1 MAKYTLYSVSAT
13 VLGTADTLDKARAK
27 AIKIIREHNP
37 TGTGRFKQ
45 INIWT
50 KNNSVGAV
58 VFSKVKIKQPNPYY
72 PVGQK
77 FISFRWW
84 PNTFDDDILYDL
96 NMDGTIAH
104 KYTPKSEGS
113 SHLVYKG
120 KRVSDQKMVDYF
132 NKTHIK
138 V

>member
-1 MAKYTLYSVSAT
+1 MTKYTLYSVSAT

-27 AIKIIREHNP
+27 AIKIIRERNP

-58 VFSKVKIKQPNPYY
+58 VSSKTKIEQSNPYY

-77 FISFRWW
+77 FISFSWW
-84 PNTFDDDILYDL
+84 PNTVDDNIMYDL

-120 KRVSDQKMVDYF
+120 KRESDQKMVDYF